1 MCKESNEDGTHVLE
15 ASYKCSC
22 GEIIL
27 LTKEQN
33 CEFVETIKRNPIMH
47 NLDNIH
53 IVEMDCEVCG
63 FHKEENAPCVPD
75 NINYYFYYLS
85 QIYKSYHCIVCENT
99 CNQVPHFFHELGE
112 EWKYHDENTHR
123 KQCECTTEAGRQ
135 EEYHDYALV
144 EGVDNMIKC
153 TGCGHEKEVE
163 PHQHGYGFA
172 GKWEVGLMDLVLSPA
187 YDELVDK
194 GQIKNPYPSP
204 NAYCSKY
211 DFICHTCHARYS
223 CYFAHSRREDGTCAR
238 GYCDHMM
245 LD

>member
-1 MCKESNEDGTHVLE
+1 MYQCPLTGYLHFYPHEHEYEKKSIIWCQ
-15 ASYKCSC
+15 CS
-22 GEIIL
+22 
-27 LTKEQN
+27 LTGYL
-33 CEFVETIKRNPIMH
+33 H
-47 NLDNIH
+47 
-53 IVEMDCEVCG
+53 
-63 FHKEENAPCVPD
+63 
-75 NINYYFYYLS
+75 FY
-85 QIYKSYHCIVCENT
+85 
-99 CNQVPHFFHELGE
+99 FFHELGE

-153 TGCGHEKEVE
+153 TGCGHEREIE

-172 GKWEVGLMDLVLSPA
+172 GEWEVSLMDIVVSPA
-187 YDELVDK
+187 YNELVNT